1 MSVIPAEP
9 KHPIQIVTRR
19 TGLSADVLRAWERRY
34 GAVTPDRTAPRR
46 RLYSDRDIERLTLL
60 RQATEAGRPI
70 RQIAALPDEQLR
82 RIVSGDV
89 DAAVRRIAD
98 RPVAPP
104 SAVPQGFVAQA
115 FDAVGQLDSSKLHAA
130 LTAASLA
137 LSPADLM
144 ERVMV
149 PLMRAV
155 GTGWERGTL
164 GIAHEHLATAII
176 RAMLSGIVLSRD
188 LPGSGPGIVVTT
200 PRRQVHELG
209 ALVVTATAASVG
221 WRVTYLG
228 IDIPAESIAEAAAKS
243 GAEVVAL
250 SMTHPHDD
258 PDLPGELTRL
268 RERLPARVTI
278 LAGGLAA
285 PAYATALDEIGA
297 LVLRDMQS
305 LRTVLTSLRSEN
317 GGLAA

>member
-1 MSVIPAEP
+1 
-9 KHPIQIVTRR
+9 
-19 TGLSADVLRAWERRY
+19 
-34 GAVTPDRTAPRR
+34 
-46 RLYSDRDIERLTLL
+46 
-60 RQATEAGRPI
+60 
-70 RQIAALPDEQLR
+70 
-82 RIVSGDV
+82 
-89 DAAVRRIAD
+89 
-98 RPVAPP
+98 
-104 SAVPQGFVAQA
+104 
-115 FDAVGQLDSSKLHAA
+115 
-130 LTAASLA
+130 
-137 LSPADLM
+137 M

-155 GTGWERGTL
+155 GTGWEKGTL

-176 RAMLSGIVLSRD
+176 RAVLSGIVLSRG
-188 LPGSGPGIVVTT
+188 LPGSGPGPGIVVTT
-200 PRRQVHELG
+200 PARQVHELG
-209 ALVVTATAASVG
+209 ALVVAATAASVG

-228 IDIPAESIAEAAAKS
+228 IDMPAESIAEAAAKS
-243 GAEVVAL
+243 GAEAVAL

-268 RERLPARVTI
+268 RERLPAQVTI